1 MWRPN
6 IYMLLCPHAKWLM
19 LKAHETCLRSKYQ
32 LKLIIA
38 TSEKMFQTIKI
49 HLEKN
54 EFKVS
59 KS

>member
-1 MWRPN
+1 
-6 IYMLLCPHAKWLM
+6 M

-54 EFKVS
+54 GFKVS